1 MNKNCLL
8 KLFYVLCLLGLWT
21 SCDEDECKEA
31 DKLTANYSNKLADG
45 EGANLSLSYSG
56 NELIGKSIYFKTSD
70 MRTADITFLDILP
83 GERETLIRD
92 IPLNVAENGYTFSG
106 NTVGVSGVKFDYTG
120 KIEQGK
126 LEVEVSDVVL
136 PSHTITAQNRW
147 YTVPYGLEQT
157 QETDPET
164 GITYTNVKYGIH
176 FHSDNASVSSLAG
189 LVEAVGG
196 NILGSVLRDIYFYP
210 DGNITA
216 RYASMPQ
223 VDGFL
228 GYIMPLPIRPESDY
242 SLSPLNLI
250 TYYVKDNSLYVTP
263 NIDMIIRLI
272 QTNRGTGTRADSG
285 PDYLEIYKLL
295 NRWATTGIRFNIVT
309 EIKPEELY
317 EGYYIKHPG
326 DMILYVDKDEVGALF
341 DLLPMLMDLI
351 PEGGN
356 MGMLVQMLETLIPGL
371 MSSEVFELGIILQKE
386 YSAEIPENPV
396 TTAGLCF
403 SNYGLY
409 YKNMELLT
417 KMLKK

>member
-31 DKLTANYSNKLADG
+31 DKLTANYSNRLADG
-45 EGANLSLSYSG
+45 ESANLSLSYSG

-126 LEVEVSDVVL
+126 LEVKVSDVVL
-136 PSHTITAQNRW
+136 PSHAITAQNRW

-157 QETDPET
+157 QGTDPET
-164 GITYTNVKYGIH
+164 GITYTNVKYGVH

-250 TYYVKDNSLYVTP
+250 TYCVKDNSLYVTP

-272 QTNRGTGTRADSG
+272 QTNRGAETRADSD

-386 YSAEIPENPV
+386 YSAEIPENPMM
-396 TTAGLCF
+396 TAGFHLAD
-403 SNYGLY
+403 SELY
-409 YKNMELLT
+409 QRNMELLT
-417 KMLKK
+417 KLLKK